1 MLNKANLTKLAQLKA
16 QAKALDAE
24 IKKVQL
30 RVIDN
35 MDSEGIDT
43 VTHNGHT
50 FTCVRGERVTVD
62 VGVLRNLV
70 GDQMFA
76 HLTKVTVDTTAFNN
90 AAFTGLID
98 AQTVAACAT
107 YKGTS
112 AYVRI
117 S

>member
-1 MLNKANLTKLAQLKA
+1 MYKANLTKLAALKDE
-16 QAKALDAE
+16 AKALDLK
-24 IKKVQL
+24 IKNLQSKIVTEF
-30 RVIDN
+30 
-35 MDSEGIDT
+35 DSEGIDR

-50 FTCVRGERVTVD
+50 FTVVRGERVTVD

-107 YKGTS
+107 YRATS